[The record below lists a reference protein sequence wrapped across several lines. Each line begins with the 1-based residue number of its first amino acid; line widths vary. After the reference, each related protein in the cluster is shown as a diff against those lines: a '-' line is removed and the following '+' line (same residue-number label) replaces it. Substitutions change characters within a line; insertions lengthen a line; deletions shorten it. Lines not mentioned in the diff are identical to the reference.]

1 MTIPMMTPGQ
11 SLQRKSRVYRTYTD
25 QHGRKFGA
33 VADAMNNQPIGEFT
47 PLGCN
52 PPWLPPMRFAIFTDD
67 GSLDFRWAYEIMAA
81 ELAAGTAE
89 YYQDAVK
96 FAIENNKPEPDVG
109 GPVDR
114 SIRYVLGPPPLS
126 PAIALSCEQGDPWM
140 LGIPN
145 APVNIGMRDIL
156 SQGMSANSKEALDII
171 RASVRKNVDA
181 SAVPMVE
188 TRAVAEPVAE
198 HIKTIHTPAPLRE
211 ALGEVNYKEFLIE
224 CRSRGMTLGDIG
236 AAWQEH
242 KRNMAEV

>member
-11 SLQRKSRVYRTYTD
+11 SLQRQARVYRTYTD

-33 VADAMNNQPIGEFT
+33 VADARNNQPIGEFT

-52 PPWLPPMRFAIFTDD
+52 PPWLPPMRFAVFTDD

-140 LGIPN
+140 LGIAG
-145 APVNIGMRDIL
+145 APVNIEMRGIL

-171 RASVRKNVDA
+171 RAMVRRNVDA

-188 TRAVAEPVAE
+188 SRALAEAVADP
-198 HIKTIHTPAPLRE
+198 IRTIHTPAQLD
-211 ALGEVNYKEFLIE
+211 ALPTEITYPEFMKE
-224 CRSRGMTLGDIG
+224 CRGRGMKLNEIV
-236 AAWQEH
+236 AAWREH
-242 KRNMAEV
+242 KRNMAGV